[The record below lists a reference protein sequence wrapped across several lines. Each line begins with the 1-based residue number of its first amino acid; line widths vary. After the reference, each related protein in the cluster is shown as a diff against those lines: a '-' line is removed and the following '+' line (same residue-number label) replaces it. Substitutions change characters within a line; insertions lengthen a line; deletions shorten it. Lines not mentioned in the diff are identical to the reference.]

1 MVARGR
7 NLGARS
13 FTELLQRVFQPF
25 LESRMIEWQGKDL
38 GCMKALLDSL
48 GQKMCQMFTRRTAKV
63 DADQYP
69 ASICV
74 KLRQTVR
81 VAFDFRAALIGI

>member
-1 MVARGR
+1 
-7 NLGARS
+7 
-13 FTELLQRVFQPF
+13 
-25 LESRMIEWQGKDL
+25 
-38 GCMKALLDSL
+38 MKALLDSL